1 MNLGNV
7 RTFVNIEIAVQFM
20 IFITFETRDKTCSK
34 IKKSLVSIGSMG
46 GKRRYDEWKNDN
58 YFNLFE

>member
-1 MNLGNV
+1 MDFESV
-7 RTFVNIEIAVQFM
+7 RTVFDIEIAVQFM

>member
-1 MNLGNV
+1 MDFENV
-7 RTFVNIEIAVQFM
+7 RTVFDIEIAIQFM
-20 IFITFETRDKTCSK
+20 ILITFETRDKTCSK